1 MLQLILKDFRANWMY
16 QSFSLVVLFAIST
29 GSMYILIEEK
39 GKTDPDMVLYVLIVV
54 FSSAIVSLLFM
65 IIDKVSKTDELFL
78 SLPVARKQ
86 IVIAK
91 YINSFVLFT
100 LALLVHFSG
109 ATLGAYIQ
117 GNMNYPG
124 MKIFYNPTLWLLI
137 GTTLILI
144 NGFSFPFYFKFGLRK
159 GAMIVIIT
167 EFLLLVLVFF
177 GILMLGLS
185 NYIVPTWNWLSA
197 QSSLIVLIGIIILS
211 LFIFGSSVSLSTKI
225 YKNKDI

>member
-16 QSFSLVVLFAIST
+16 QSFNLVILFAISM
-29 GSMYILIEEK
+29 GYMYILIEEK

-78 SLPVARKQ
+78 SLPVARKR

-91 YINSFVLFT
+91 YVNSFVLFI

-117 GNMNYPG
+117 GNMNYHG
-124 MKIFYNPTLWLLI
+124 MIIFYNPTLWLLM
-137 GTTLILI
+137 GTMLILI

-167 EFLLLVLVFF
+167 GFLLLVLVFF
-177 GILMLGLS
+177 GILMLDLS
-185 NYIVPTWNWLSA
+185 NYIVPAWNWLSA
-197 QSSLIVLIGIIILS
+197 QSSLIVLIGIIILF

>member
-16 QSFSLVVLFAIST
+16 QSFNLVILFAISM
-29 GSMYILIEEK
+29 GYMYILIEEK

-65 IIDKVSKTDELFL
+65 VIDKVSKTDELFL

-91 YINSFVLFT
+91 YVNSFVLFI

-109 ATLGAYIQ
+109 AILGAYIQ
-117 GNMNYPG
+117 GNMNYHG
-124 MKIFYNPTLWLLI
+124 MKIFYNPTLWLLM
-137 GTTLILI
+137 GTMLILI

-167 EFLLLVLVFF
+167 GFLLLVLVFF

-185 NYIVPTWNWLSA
+185 NYIVPAWNWLSA
-197 QSSLIVLIGIIILS
+197 QSSLIVLIEIIILS